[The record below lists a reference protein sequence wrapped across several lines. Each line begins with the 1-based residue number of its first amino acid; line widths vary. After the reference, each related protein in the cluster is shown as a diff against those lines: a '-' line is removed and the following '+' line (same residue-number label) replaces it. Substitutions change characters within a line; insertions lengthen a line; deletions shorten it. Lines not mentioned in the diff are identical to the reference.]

1 MSVTIAAELAAQ
13 APVVTTV
20 EVTPANPTV
29 ALGDRSQDGT
39 QAFQA
44 TVKDA
49 DGNSMSNQTITW
61 TLTGANEAD
70 TQLDTTTGASVT
82 LTVSKNET
90 AGTSVKLKATCEG
103 VDSDEITVTITA
115 DS

>member
-1 MSVTIAAELAAQ
+1 MTVTIDAELATQ

-20 EVTPANPTV
+20 EVTPASPTV
-29 ALGDRSQDGT
+29 ALGDRSNDGSET
-39 QAFQA
+39 FTA

-49 DGNSMSNQTITW
+49 DGNPMSSQTINW

-70 TQLDTTTGASVT
+70 TALDTTTGASVT